1 MSRRSGFESTWR
13 PAVNCFEFSWR
24 TAVNGFESL
33 WRTAVNGFT
42 LIEMMVALAVF
53 GLAALA
59 LIRLE
64 GATLKSTA
72 GVESHSIGQIVANNL
87 AVTAFS
93 DPRAPS
99 LGTASGVAENGGRN
113 WRWTQVTKRTAD
125 SGIVRIDILVLDADG
140 RTAGALTLAR
150 PI

>member
-1 MSRRSGFESTWR
+1 MPRR
-13 PAVNCFEFSWR
+13 
-24 TAVNGFESL
+24 
-33 WRTAVNGFT
+33 NGFT

-72 GVESHSIGQIVANNL
+72 AVESHSIGQIVANNL
-87 AVTAFS
+87 AVTALS
-93 DPRAPS
+93 DPRPPAF
-99 LGTASGVAENGGRN
+99 GTAAGVAENGGRN

-125 SGIVRIDILVLDADG
+125 SGIVRIDIAVLDADG
-140 RTAGALTLAR
+140 RAAGALTLAR
-150 PI
+150 PVG